1 MANIVGVVTTIQGSV
16 AGGAPIFYAKERDEL
31 QRIAHLLEKVLDC
44 AVHEVNED
52 LFIIV
57 NRKS

>member
-1 MANIVGVVTTIQGSV
+1 MANIVGVITTKQGSV
-16 AGGAPIFYAKERDEL
+16 AGGAPIFIAEDREDL
-31 QRIAHLLEKVLDC
+31 QRISHLLEKVLDC
-44 AVHEVNED
+44 AAHEVHED